1 MTHGGKEFEI
11 NPSRRTPG
19 NISKLSYKFNACRGY
34 ILEIF
39 FTASAEDFLS
49 LNGSDNNDI
58 SGEWRGAL
66 SERDSANEIIYHSS
80 YLTVSFVSLT
90 PSDQHYSA
98 IMFHQICLSIDG

>member
-19 NISKLSYKFNACRGY
+19 NISKLSYKFNASRGY

-39 FTASAEDFLS
+39 FTAFAEDFLS

-66 SERDSANEIIYHSS
+66 PEKKGQRHEIIYNFS
-80 YLTVSFVSLT
+80 YLTVSFVS
-90 PSDQHYSA
+90 
-98 IMFHQICLSIDG
+98 F

>member
-1 MTHGGKEFEI
+1 MTHVGKEFEI

-19 NISKLSYKFNACRGY
+19 NISKLSYKFNASRGY

-58 SGEWRGAL
+58 SGKWRGAL
-66 SERDSANEIIYHSS
+66 PERDSATRSFITL
-80 YLTVSFVSLT
+80 YLTITFLN
-90 PSDQHYSA
+90 
-98 IMFHQICLSIDG
+98 